1 MYDVIIVGG
10 GASGLMAAVNS
21 TGNIAIV
28 EKNDILG
35 KKILATGNGRCN
47 LSNLE
52 CCYESC
58 VIRFS
63 FCSAAKPFLPE

>member
-28 EKNDILG
+28 EKMIFSV
-35 KKILATGNGRCN
+35 KK
-47 LSNLE
+47 
-52 CCYESC
+52 YW
-58 VIRFS
+58 
-63 FCSAAKPFLPE
+63 LPETGDATFRI